1 MFIDMSLHVH
11 PSLGGS
17 IHTANRLLYFLPL
30 LPGIPQK
37 PQIFGHEQPIDEEK
51 IARLTCRS
59 SGSKPAAQL
68 RWKKG
73 NKELTGGCPSSGALP
88 QGTEVAGEH
97 HGGRWDT
104 RGCRFAQCLTTLA
117 SYATANRGMGSGCL
131 LLNMHVSLMPLLGY
145 CVHQL

>member
-1 MFIDMSLHVH
+1 MFIDVSLHVH

-17 IHTANRLLYFLPL
+17 THTANRLLYFLPL
-30 LPGIPQK
+30 PLPGIPQK

-73 NKELTGGCPSSGALP
+73 NKELKGGCPSSGAL
-88 QGTEVAGEH
+88 
-97 HGGRWDT
+97 
-104 RGCRFAQCLTTLA
+104 L
-117 SYATANRGMGSGCL
+117 
-131 LLNMHVSLMPLLGY
+131 
-145 CVHQL
+145 